1 MRRVAAYL
9 IITGALAVGAQ
20 QYEQHQTVELQKYTE
35 RQDAAIQRYQ
45 LLACHRGVKDRRA
58 RVRTERNLV
67 SYYDGVLA
75 AESVKGD
82 VKRSARRIRRSLL
95 QEIRELEVRAG
106 LRLDKNGTLFSC
118 EVAVRGGT

>member
-95 QEIRELEVRAG
+95 HEIRELEVRAG
-106 LRLDKNGTLFSC
+106 LRLDEHGTLFSC